1 MKKLLTSL
9 MAITFIAGL
18 GFSASSM
25 AMKHMAE
32 ATAKACKDKK
42 PGDMV
47 KVDGKD
53 VKCPEPKKEAP
64 VSEEKKK

>member
-9 MAITFIAGL
+9 AALAFIAGM
-18 GFSASSM
+18 GISTTSM
-25 AMKHMAE
+25 AGKHMAE

-42 PGDMV
+42 PGDTV

-53 VKCPEPKKEAP
+53 VKCPEAKK
-64 VSEEKKK
+64 

>member
-9 MAITFIAGL
+9 AALAFIAGM
-18 GFSASSM
+18 GISTSSM
-25 AMKHMAE
+25 AAKHMAE

-42 PGDMV
+42 AGDTV

-53 VKCPEPKKEAP
+53 VKCPEAKK
-64 VSEEKKK
+64 

>member
-9 MAITFIAGL
+9 AALAFIAGM
-18 GFSASSM
+18 GISTSSM
-25 AMKHMAE
+25 AAKHMAE

-42 PGDMV
+42 PGDTV

-53 VKCPEPKKEAP
+53 VKCPEAKK
-64 VSEEKKK
+64 